1 MDQTRTAQGILLGIA
16 TAMMLGG
23 SVPVTGLL
31 DDYPFL
37 PGQALRYAVAGAVLL
52 LWCRQRGITTPKPS
66 ATDLWQLALVAILGM
81 LGFTACV
88 LLAQRYADP
97 GLVAAVVGGSPLLLA
112 SVVPLLEGR
121 RARPRV
127 LSGAVIVVA
136 GVALVAGVGGASGP
150 LGVVLCLCAL
160 GCEASFT
167 LCAVGLLRRH
177 GAVVTATYSCF
188 TAAALAVLAGVATGR
203 LAPRLPTS
211 DELLALLV
219 TSLVVTAIAFL
230 CWYQS
235 VVILGGD
242 RAGLLVGLVPVSG
255 LILSVAM
262 GAQPLTTVAVVGAL
276 MVAAGT
282 VAGLAP
288 AATNQQ
294 ALSELPEVS
303 SRLTIN
309 GCNSD
314 SREVG

>member
-1 MDQTRTAQGILLGIA
+1 MDQTRTAQGILLGVA

-31 DDYPFL
+31 DQYPFL
-37 PGQALRYAVAGAVLL
+37 TGQAVRYALAGVVLL
-52 LWCRQRGITTPKPS
+52 QWCRHRGIRLPRPS
-66 ATDLWQLALVAILGM
+66 HTDLWQLALVAILGM
-81 LGFTACV
+81 LGFTAFV
-88 LLAQRYADP
+88 LLAQRHADP

-112 SVVPLLEGR
+112 LVVPLLEGR
-121 RARPRV
+121 PARLQV

-136 GVALVAGVGGASGP
+136 GVALVAGGGGADST
-150 LGVVLCLCAL
+150 LGVVLCLSAL

-188 TAAALAVLAGVATGR
+188 TAAVLALVGGAVTGR
-203 LAPRLPTS
+203 LDARLPTS
-211 DELLALLV
+211 SELVALLT

-255 LILSVAM
+255 LVLSVAM
-262 GAQPLTTVAVVGAL
+262 GAQPLTSVAVIGAL

-282 VAGLAP
+282 VAGLARRP
-288 AATNQQ
+288 
-294 ALSELPEVS
+294 VS
-303 SRLTIN
+303 RIQRH
-309 GCNSD
+309 GV
-314 SREVG
+314 EIG